1 VSAATAIEQPG
12 GSAPAASSGTGWGTV
27 VRIEVRKLTTTR
39 TWWVI
44 GLIAVAV
51 AVLVT
56 VLTVAGANA
65 SEHAPLEIF
74 TGALIGGVQTAYM
87 ITAIVG
93 ITAVA
98 GEYRHH
104 TVTPSYLAVP
114 RRGQLISAKLAVL
127 FVYGLVVGLVTVA
140 VCSAIAAP
148 WLSARGLLGGSLT
161 AAGVTRAVV
170 GGTAAIA
177 IMTAVGVA
185 VGELLR
191 NQIVAVGVL
200 LVYLFAIEQSISNI
214 TATRGAYP
222 YLPGG
227 AVQALAFSGHHAFG
241 SATGPVLL
249 NPWVAAAVIIA
260 YALVITGIAVRTSIR
275 RDIT

>member
-1 VSAATAIEQPG
+1 M
-12 GSAPAASSGTGWGTV
+12 
-27 VRIEVRKLTTTR
+27 VRIEIRKLTTTR
-39 TWWVI
+39 AWWVL
-44 GLIAVAV
+44 GLVALAV

-56 VLTVAGANA
+56 VLTVAGADA
-65 SEHAPLEIF
+65 SEHSALEIF

-93 ITAVA
+93 ISAVA

-127 FVYGLVVGLVTVA
+127 FVYGLVVGLVAVG

-148 WLSARGLLGGSLT
+148 WLASRGLLGGTLS
-161 AAGVTRAVV
+161 AAGIARAVV

-177 IMTAVGVA
+177 VMTAVGVA
-185 VGELLR
+185 VGALLR
-191 NQIVAVGVL
+191 NQIVAVGAL
-200 LVYLFAIEQSISNI
+200 LVYLFAIEQSIS
-214 TATRGAYP
+214 TLSATRAAYP

-227 AVQALAFSGHHAFG
+227 AVQAIAFSGHRAFG

-249 NPWVAAAVIIA
+249 NPWLAAAVIIA